1 MVSDKMKRV
10 VNKAKNVKEAE
21 EWDIQQCIQ
30 MTPDQRQAAAL
41 ELKKRAF
48 GNKVPDVR
56 EYHRK

>member
-1 MVSDKMKRV
+1 MVSGNMKRV
-10 VNKAKNVKEAE
+10 VNKAKNIKEAE

-41 ELKKRAF
+41 MLKKRVF